1 MAQEKENLNAVPKRK
16 LLLILRIILLTAAVF
31 YLLFW
36 FYNNFLA
43 EPEYQIYFSTNDA
56 SYLRAESRTLPEDV
70 DIYLQL
76 FKELKAGPESK
87 ELTQTI
93 PEGVELLEYEIEAK
107 KIILNFNLALKNNHW
122 GGSTGERLTVYSI
135 VNTYTDL
142 DEIESV
148 LVLLEG
154 ENVETLVGHL
164 DLSRPLMYNQKLT
177 GDS

>member
-1 MAQEKENLNAVPKRK
+1 MALEKKNLNTVQKRK

-43 EPEYQIYFSTNDA
+43 EPEYQIYFSTNNA
-56 SYLRAESRTLPEDV
+56 SYLRAESRTLPEDA
-70 DIYLQL
+70 DIYLHL
-76 FKELKAGPESK
+76 FEELKAGPESE
-87 ELTQTI
+87 ELAATI
-93 PEGVELLEYEIEAK
+93 PNGTELLNYEIEAK
-107 KIILNFNLALKNNHW
+107 KIILNFNFALKSNHW
-122 GGSTGERLTVYSI
+122 GGSTGEQMTVYSI

-148 LVLLEG
+148 EILLEG

-164 DLSRPLMYNQKLT
+164 DLSRPLMYNKKLI